1 METKLM
7 EDGNRGRLWYPVV
20 ALFGTQSRE
29 REGTGESV
37 RISDGFRLELIH
49 VIFLHLS
56 LAGTHHIF
64 LTAEWLGLFYGK
76 ENRNW

>member
-1 METKLM
+1 M
-7 EDGNRGRLWYPVV
+7 EDGNRGRHWYPVV
-20 ALFGTQSRE
+20 ALFGTQARE

-49 VIFLHLS
+49 VIFLHIL
-56 LAGTHHIF
+56 LAETHHIF
-64 LTAEWLGLFYGK
+64 LSAEWLGLLYGR